1 MTKRAPKLIAS
12 AFLVVTLA
20 TACGGGGRPSQDEI
34 ADGISGTG
42 DVPSDVADCM
52 AEVVHDSDLSDEA
65 VQAIADG
72 DEDYEPSGDD
82 EQASEDVAG
91 EFLECAGDMD
101 LPEMPDLEDLET
113 PSP

>member
-34 ADGISGTG
+34 ADGISGSD
-42 DVPSDVADCM
+42 DVPADVADCM
-52 AEVVHDSDLSDEA
+52 AEAIHDSDLSDEA

-72 DEDYEPSGDD
+72 DDDYEPSGDD
-82 EQASEDVAG
+82 EEASMDVAQDI
-91 EFLECAGDMD
+91 LDCSGDID
-101 LPEMPDLEDLET
+101 LPDLEDLET
-113 PSP
+113 PSS